1 MTAGLITR
9 DADNNITTKMTRKL
23 SQGAGSVITNRS
35 NGSIAISLPPGR
47 SYFYVVQPLE
57 DSQRTAGKKP
67 GVTITQSRL
76 EWAYVIPSGFA
87 MNCEIFYGYY

>member
-9 DADNNITTKMTRKL
+9 DADNNITTKMTKKL
-23 SQGAGSVITNRS
+23 SQGAGSVITNSS
-35 NGSIAISLPPGR
+35 NGSIPISLPAGR
-47 SYFYVVQPLE
+47 EYFYVVQPLE

-67 GVTITQSRL
+67 GVTITQDRI
-76 EWAYVIPSGFA
+76 EWGYVIPGGFA

>member
-9 DADNNITTKMTRKL
+9 DPDNNITTKMTKKL
-23 SQGAGSVITNRS
+23 SQGAGSVITNSS
-35 NGSIAISLPPGR
+35 NGSIPISLPAGR
-47 SYFYVVQPLE
+47 EYFYVVQPLE

-67 GVTITQSRL
+67 GVTITQNRI
-76 EWAYVIPSGFA
+76 EWGYVIPGGFA